1 MKLLFLSFILLLIG
15 CVDTSS
21 NKQISPTNI
30 KMEETSSTKIASTVN
45 GYPQFRIFNDF
56 SNSIYTNGLTYN
68 PSGPHPE
75 AAKIKDGVF
84 NINIR
89 PGMYASYSNK
99 NERFE
104 IEKKIDRAHKATQQS
119 LEY

>member
-1 MKLLFLSFILLLIG
+1 MKLLYLSFILLVIG

-21 NKQISPTNI
+21 NKQISSTNI
-30 KMEETSSTKIASTVN
+30 KMEETSSKKIASTVN

-84 NINIR
+84 NINIS
-89 PGMYASYSNK
+89 PGMYASYS
-99 NERFE
+99 
-104 IEKKIDRAHKATQQS
+104 KKMNVLKLRRKKLVQT
-119 LEY
+119 LL